1 MAADTPYRITAPL
14 ASVASVQAVPLV
26 WNPYIGENAWGTG
39 DPVLVTIGPPRV
51 YSETHVY
58 WGVLGEQ
65 FYVGTPLEGMAS
77 PPSSSVWNE
86 GQALEALQLISGVTV
101 VAE

>member
-1 MAADTPYRITAPL
+1 MAAETAYRIVAPL
-14 ASVASVQAVPLV
+14 ASVSAVQAVPLV

-39 DPVLVTIGPPRV
+39 DPVLITLGPPRQ
-51 YSETHVY
+51 YSATHVY

-65 FYVGTPLEGMAS
+65 FYVGEPLEGWNA

-86 GQALEALQLISGVTV
+86 GQALEALQAIDGVTV
-101 VAE
+101 VEE